1 MATQATDTSKPRLRA
16 HGDELT
22 VIAQRAQA
30 FTNASGT
37 AIALSEGNADE
48 IICRAKSGAAAPDVG
63 TALRVEGS
71 FTGLCIQS
79 GKELRCDDAET
90 DTRVDTAAIRALGIR
105 SMVVTPIKEDNKVV
119 GVLACFAPTAHAFT
133 ITHVAVLKT
142 MADQISVLLQKERR
156 TRDEG
161 FAPEPSPVVTMPKPA
176 ASAPA
181 APPAVVIKPASNTA
195 PTSNAIA
202 TSNGSNGASATAAAP
217 ARSPFP
223 VVSKVE
229 PARNAEPAPVAKKEE
244 KRAEARASFGTFD
257 SLATED
263 KKSGLNV
270 KMIGAVA
277 VLVVAAVVT
286 FALLKT
292 RKSEATST
300 HVQETAQ
307 PANTQQPTQ
316 ASASTPSVPV
326 TATSNSTASTS
337 EAVVSNH
344 NSSHNSSPAASS
356 EARKSEKNT
365 AERNTAEKGRAT
377 EPSEKPEKQAPATVA
392 LTSGPSRIGAGQ
404 GQQGGEV
411 AAPTLNLSANNSSA
425 LSALARPVDSGAP
438 AASLAQ
444 SELEPMKLIRSV
456 PPAYP
461 PIAKVRRL
469 SGQVIVEVK
478 VGKDGKVTSPKFV
491 SGQPVFRDAAFDAV
505 KQWVFRP
512 AKLNG
517 EPIEQTTQIKMDFH
531 P

>member
-1 MATQATDTSKPRLRA
+1 MATQVTDTSKPRPRA
-16 HGDELT
+16 HGDELA

-90 DTRVDTAAIRALGIR
+90 DTRVDTAAIRSLGIR

-156 TRDEG
+156 AREEG
-161 FAPEPSPVVTMPKPA
+161 FAPEPSPVVTMPKPV
-176 ASAPA
+176 ASAPVTPA
-181 APPAVVIKPASNTA
+181 AVVIKPAVTPPASGNV
-195 PTSNAIA
+195 N
-202 TSNGSNGASATAAAP
+202 NGASATAAAP
-217 ARSPFP
+217 ARSQFP

-229 PARNAEPAPVAKKEE
+229 PARSAEPAPAAKKEE

-270 KMIGAVA
+270 KLIGAVA

-286 FALLKT
+286 FALLKM
-292 RKSEATST
+292 RKSDATST
-300 HVQETAQ
+300 HGQETAQ
-307 PANTQQPTQ
+307 TSNTQPQAAP
-316 ASASTPSVPV
+316 ASASAASVPV
-326 TATSNSTASTS
+326 SATSNSSASTS
-337 EAVVSNH
+337 DAVVSNH
-344 NSSHNSSPAASS
+344 TSSHNSSPAASA
-356 EARKSEKNT
+356 EVRKS
-365 AERNTAEKGRAT
+365 ERNTAEKGRAT

-392 LTSGPSRIGAGQ
+392 LTSGPSRLSAGQ
-404 GQQGGEV
+404 GQQGGDV
-411 AAPTLNLSANNSSA
+411 AAPTLNVGGSNSNA
-425 LSALARPVDSGAP
+425 LSALARPVNSNAP

-456 PPAYP
+456 PPVYP

-469 SGQVIVEVK
+469 SGEVVVEVK
-478 VGKDGKVTSPKFV
+478 VGKDGRVTNPKFI
-491 SGQPVFRDAAFDAV
+491 SGQPIFRDAAFDAV

-517 EPIEQTTQIKMDFH
+517 EPIEQTTQIKVDFR